1 MHWEAFGGLHGG
13 LMYSSG
19 RGSSENTDGTKLR
32 LSRVGMKIGDVERFE
47 STIQGLEELGLN
59 ANNNVSDTL
68 IFN

>member
-1 MHWEAFGGLHGG
+1 MHWEAFGRLHGD

-32 LSRVGMKIGDVERFE
+32 LSRVGMKMGDVKRFE
-47 STIQGLEELGLN
+47 STIQGLEELRLN
-59 ANNNVSDTL
+59 ANNNIRGTL